1 MIHTLAINKHN
12 EIRTNLPIEE
22 ILEGDFQWSWIDFDQ
37 PIDDEIEKLHHPFRF
52 HPLSIEDCLHNLQ
65 RPKIDYFETY
75 TFFVTHCLN
84 PKTIK
89 KDELNIFLGKN
100 FIVTFHHHASIEV
113 NAVKEMLTREDVAT
127 WTQYTVLYQLLDH
140 LVDNYFPIVYDIEDS
155 LAEIDENPTKKT
167 MEALLDELFST
178 RHQLLS
184 LRHTVVPM
192 KDIVHQMINSE
203 KIAALL
209 TKKEY
214 YSDIYDHLLKI
225 SELVESNR
233 ELTTDIRDS
242 YLSYNSHHSN
252 RIMQILTVITTIFMP
267 LSFLAGLYGMNF
279 VNMPELQWKYGYFLL
294 LFIMAS
300 IGIGMFILFK
310 RKGWFK

>member
-1 MIHTLAINKHN
+1 MIHSLAITKNN
-12 EIRTNLPIEE
+12 QLIPDLSIEE
-22 ILEGDFQWSWIDFDQ
+22 ILDGDYKWFWVDFDQ
-37 PIDDEIEKLHHPFRF
+37 PTDKEIEKLRHPFAF

-84 PKTIK
+84 PKTVK
-89 KDELNIFLGKN
+89 KDELNIFLGEN
-100 FIVTFHHHASIEV
+100 FIATFHLHASVEV
-113 NAVKEMLTREDVAT
+113 NAVKKLLTNEDIGT

-140 LVDNYFPIVYDIEDS
+140 LVDNYFPIVYEIEDS
-155 LAEIDENPTKKT
+155 LAEIDENPTNKT
-167 MEALLDELFST
+167 MEVLLDELFST
-178 RHQLLS
+178 RHHLLS
-184 LRHTVVPM
+184 LRQSVVPM
-192 KDIVHQMINSE
+192 KDLVYKMINNE
-203 KIAALL
+203 KLAALL
-209 TKKEY
+209 MKREY

-225 SELVESNR
+225 SELIESNR

-279 VNMPELQWKYGYFLL
+279 VNMPELQWKYGYFIL
-294 LFIMAS
+294 LFLMAS
-300 IGIGMFILFK
+300 IGIGMFILFR

>member
-22 ILEGDFQWSWIDFDQ
+22 ILEGDLQWSWIDFDQ
-37 PIDDEIEKLHHPFRF
+37 PIDGEIEKLHNPFRF

-192 KDIVHQMINSE
+192 KDIVHQMINNE